1 MTLFFFI
8 FKSNTFGCAYCHD
21 AAVYTKIWK
30 KMLQGLESSQDH
42 VTNELVACRSETTDS
57 DAEIGIGFPQ
67 IAPADNNKGYDSAP
81 GQNML
86 DSAKRERLESKL
98 S

>member
-1 MTLFFFI
+1 M
-8 FKSNTFGCAYCHD
+8 S
-21 AAVYTKIWK
+21 
-30 KMLQGLESSQDH
+30 QGPEGPQDH
-42 VTNELVACRSETTDS
+42 VTKESIACRSEPADL
-57 DAEIGIGFPQ
+57 DAENKIGFPQ
-67 IAPADNNKGYDSAP
+67 VAPADNNKGYDSAP